1 MYSLEFNPYTNE
13 NKRCIESKSNIR
25 KQHSQTDYVQHSF
38 SFTYSDM
45 AGNAFAQP
53 IKAIM
58 AWGSP
63 RASRPQKFSY
73 HSATHELPFPDE
85 HTLEPG
91 QVKIIDTLFNIR
103 FHPFHGE
110 IRPMTCLKGTKI
122 DVFPE
127 IFQPDFDE
135 NETIKICVTNNSK
148 KPYTIPRGVPIVQ
161 LLITDHLQCAILWY
175 GIRPPPKNDV
185 FGGLKHTGNE
195 PYLPKTYEWTFIRPG
210 ITHNDIQEEEEEE
223 EEEKPSSEQKVKA
236 EIPENKEIQTQTKA
250 EDQPRQE
257 YKTDQP
263 SILTLS
269 RQSRTI
275 FSEA

>member
-1 MYSLEFNPYTNE
+1 M
-13 NKRCIESKSNIR
+13 
-25 KQHSQTDYVQHSF
+25 QTDYVQHFLS
-38 SFTYSDM
+38 STYTDM

-63 RASRPQKFSY
+63 RSARPQKFSY

-91 QVKIIDTLFNIR
+91 QVKIIDTLFNCR
-103 FHPFHGE
+103 FHPYHGE
-110 IRPMTCLKGTKI
+110 IKPMTCLKGTKI
-122 DVFPE
+122 EIFPE

-135 NETIKICVTNNSK
+135 NETIKICVTNNSTK
-148 KPYTIPRGVPIVQ
+148 SYTIPANVPIAQ

-175 GIRPPPKNDV
+175 GVRPPPKNDV

-195 PYLPKTYEWTFIRPG
+195 SFASRNIEWTFIRPG
-210 ITHNDIQEEEEEE
+210 ITHNDIPEEEEEEEE

-236 EIPENKEIQTQTKA
+236 EVPEDSETQTQAKT
-250 EDQPRQE
+250 ENHQEQQHDQS
-257 YKTDQP
+257 

-269 RQSRTI
+269 RRTRTI